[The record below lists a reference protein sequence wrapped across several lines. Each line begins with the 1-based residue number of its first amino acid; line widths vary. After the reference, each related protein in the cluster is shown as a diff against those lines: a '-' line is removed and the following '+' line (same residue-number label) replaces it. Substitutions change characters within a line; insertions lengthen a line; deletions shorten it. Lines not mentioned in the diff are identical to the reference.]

1 MSISDKV
8 IEQVENRPLSEPAL
22 ERRRKP
28 RIFQPFHVQ
37 VSGKDIQG
45 ETFEVGTVLD
55 NMSTIGIYL
64 KLDRSVA
71 LGVKLHTVIRLSTA
85 SFEELEI
92 AKVAAETVVVR
103 TEPLPNGLWGLA
115 LMIVKRRFI

>member
-1 MSISDKV
+1 MSITDEV
-8 IEQVENRPLSEPAL
+8 TEQVANRSLPEPVL

-28 RIFQPFHVQ
+28 RIFQPFQVR

-45 ETFEVGTVLD
+45 ETFEIGTVLD

-71 LGVKLHTVIRLSTA
+71 LGVKLNMVIQLSTS
-85 SFEELEI
+85 SFEEVEI

-103 TEPLPNGLWGLA
+103 TEPLANGIWGLA
-115 LMIVKRRFI
+115 MLIVKRRFI